1 MRYVTA
7 KQAQRF
13 LAQGGR
19 VQDGQWIATDKYNNK
34 LFINELSRQINANY
48 RMHPTNKKVS
58 VGKRSAK
65 VWSRGKAGKVV
76 ASEPMSAHVALKY
89 MTYEQ
94 NMSERKRLRHIAIK
108 ANACVA
114 ILKEA

>member
-1 MRYVTA
+1 MRYITA
-7 KQAQRF
+7 KQAERT
-13 LAQGGR
+13 LMQGGK
-19 VQDGQWIATDKYNNK
+19 VQDGQWIANSAIYNK
-34 LFINELSRQINANY
+34 QELSRQINAVY

>member
-1 MRYVTA
+1 MRYITA
-7 KQAQRF
+7 KQAERT
-13 LAQGGR
+13 LMQGGK
-19 VQDGQWIATDKYNNK
+19 VQDGQWIANNATYK
-34 LFINELSRQINANY
+34 QELSRQINAVY

-65 VWSRGKAGKVV
+65 VWSRGKVGKVV
-76 ASEPMSAHVALKY
+76 ASEPMSAH
-89 MTYEQ
+89 EQ

>member
-1 MRYVTA
+1 MRYITA
-7 KQAQRF
+7 KQAERT
-13 LAQGGR
+13 LMQGGK
-19 VQDGQWIATDKYNNK
+19 VQDGQWIANNATYK
-34 LFINELSRQINANY
+34 QELSRQINAVY

-58 VGKRSAK
+58 VGKR
-65 VWSRGKAGKVV
+65 
-76 ASEPMSAHVALKY
+76 SEPMSAHVALKY